1 MKRFSQETME
11 ALEKNQASLFVYF
24 DFWSSPIRVHSGQGE
39 IEWNG
44 HRWTGVGDVLRQNSY
59 SQSFAISVHS
69 YSRGEMA
76 ASLPVNRETTE
87 VLQKE
92 YYRDRRMEWAKCAMS
107 PDGRVIER
115 VAFNR
120 GRIVK
125 YSRQEDVVTF
135 MAEFDL
141 LDSVDEKDARHKK
154 RVEAVRQQS
163 KWDVRETVSS
173 SGSGWLLNWWSLV
186 VGFQPLGVI
195 VDFLSLCFS
204 SRARKSMRQRWE
216 ARKRTFWFKTE
227 PPIPGMRLGKNGY
240 KIRADTLDEATG
252 QLYARAVRRIWDFPR
267 EWLLM
272 LVYVN
277 DKSLEMF
284 DLDSIRRRNNPKRW
298 EETNPMKAWESTVN
312 DIHS

>member
-24 DFWSSPIRVHSGQGE
+24 DFWSFPMRVHSGQGE

-44 HRWTGVGDVLRQNSY
+44 HRWTGVGDVLGQDAY
-59 SQSFAISVHS
+59 SKSFAISGHS

-92 YYRDRRMEWAKCAMS
+92 YYRDRRMEWARCAMS
-107 PDGRVIER
+107 RDGEVIER

-135 MAEFDL
+135 TAEFDL

-173 SGSGWLLNWWSLV
+173 SGLGWVSNWWSLI
-186 VGFQPLGVI
+186 VGSPPMGVI
-195 VDFLSLCFS
+195 VDVLSLCFS
-204 SRARKSMRQRWE
+204 SRARRSMQQRWE

-227 PPIPGMRLGKNGY
+227 PPIPGMRLGKKGY

-252 QLYARAVRRIWDFPR
+252 QLYARAVRKIWGIIYLCTKKCLTFSPHFGT
-267 EWLLM
+267 L
-272 LVYVN
+272 
-277 DKSLEMF
+277 S
-284 DLDSIRRRNNPKRW
+284 P
-298 EETNPMKAWESTVN
+298 
-312 DIHS
+312 

>member
-11 ALEKNQASLFVYF
+11 ALEKDQISLFVYF
-24 DFWSSPIRVHSGQGE
+24 DFWSSPMRVHSGQGE

-44 HRWTGVGDVLRQNSY
+44 HRWTGVRDVLRQNSD
-59 SQSFAISVHS
+59 SQPFSMSAHS

-107 PDGRVIER
+107 QDGRVIER
-115 VAFNR
+115 VAFNS

-135 MAEFDL
+135 TAEFDL
-141 LDSVDEKDARHKK
+141 LDAVDAKDARHEK

-173 SGSGWLLNWWSLV
+173 SGSGCLLNCWSLV
-186 VGFQPLGVI
+186 AGFQPWGVI

-204 SRARKSMRQRWE
+204 SRGRRSIPQRWE
-216 ARKRTFWFKTE
+216 ARKRTFWFRTE

-267 EWLLM
+267 GGLHM
-272 LVYVN
+272 LVSVN
-277 DKSLEMF
+277 GEFIGTF
-284 DLDSIRRRNNPKRW
+284 DLASVRRRNDPKRW
-298 EETNPMKAWESTVN
+298 EETNSGLG
-312 DIHS
+312 